1 MMKKLHIRTAVVT
14 AAVAA
19 SLSLTGCGLL
29 NEQIQPQ
36 EGQGTEQQP
45 QDDGAAPDQGAAPNQ
60 GSAPDRGTAPDQ
72 GSAPDQ
78 GTAPQ
83 GNGGTGQDSSG
94 SSDSGTSNQGGGYSG
109 GGSSNGSSSGSGT
122 SDSQDTSNK
131 ASDTR
136 VKIDKDG
143 TGVIPKAAIE
153 ADIYDLMKNKYNM
166 KQLTAVKCRADVKV
180 YKGRGSQSCELET
193 PDRPYFGTVIVKGFK
208 DGMIQ
213 YQIKFP
219 SLPDNVKMN

>member
-29 NEQIQPQ
+29 SEQIQPQ
-36 EGQGTEQQP
+36 GGQGTEQQP
-45 QDDGAAPDQGAAPNQ
+45 QGTEQQPQG
-60 GSAPDRGTAPDQ
+60 DGTAPDQ

-83 GNGGTGQDSSG
+83 GNNGTDQSNSGSSSSSSNSGTSNHGSGSSG
-94 SSDSGTSNQGGGYSG
+94 SS
-109 GGSSNGSSSGSGT
+109 SSNGSSSGSGT
-122 SDSQDTSNK
+122 SESQDTSNK

-136 VKIDKDG
+136 VKVDKDG

-166 KQLTAVKCRADVKV
+166 KQLTAVECRDDVKV
-180 YKGRGSQSCELET
+180 YRGRGSQSCELET
-193 PDRPYFGTVIVKGFK
+193 PDRPYFGTVIVKGLK

-219 SLPDNVKMN
+219 SLPDNVKVN

>member
-14 AAVAA
+14 AAVAT

-29 NEQIQPQ
+29 SEQIQPQ
-36 EGQGTEQQP
+36 GGQGTEQQP
-45 QDDGAAPDQGAAPNQ
+45 QGDGA
-60 GSAPDRGTAPDQ
+60 APDQ

-83 GNGGTGQDSSG
+83 GNNGTDQSNSGSSSSSSNSGTSNHGSGSSG
-94 SSDSGTSNQGGGYSG
+94 SS
-109 GGSSNGSSSGSGT
+109 SSNGSSSGSGT
-122 SDSQDTSNK
+122 SESQDTSNK

-136 VKIDKDG
+136 VKVDKDG

-166 KQLTAVKCRADVKV
+166 KQLTAVECRDDVKV
-180 YKGRGSQSCELET
+180 YRGRGSQSCELET
-193 PDRPYFGTVIVKGFK
+193 PDRPYFGTVIVKGLK

-219 SLPDNVKMN
+219 SLPDNVKVN

>member
-45 QDDGAAPDQGAAPNQ
+45 QGDGA
-60 GSAPDRGTAPDQ
+60 APDQ

-83 GNGGTGQDSSG
+83 GNNGTDQNNSG
-94 SSDSGTSNQGGGYSG
+94 SSSSSSNSGTSNQSSG
-109 GGSSNGSSSGSGT
+109 SSGSSSSNGSSSGSGT
-122 SDSQDTSNK
+122 SESQDTSNK

-136 VKIDKDG
+136 VKVDKDG

-166 KQLTAVKCRADVKV
+166 KQLTAVECRDDVKV
-180 YKGRGSQSCELET
+180 YRGRGSQSCELET
-193 PDRPYFGTVIVKGFK
+193 PDRPYFGTVIVKGLK

-219 SLPDNVKMN
+219 SLPDNVKVN

>member
-14 AAVAA
+14 AAVAT

-29 NEQIQPQ
+29 SEQSQPQ
-36 EGQGTEQQP
+36 GGQGTEQQP
-45 QDDGAAPDQGAAPNQ
+45 QGDGAAPDE
-60 GSAPDRGTAPDQ
+60 

-83 GNGGTGQDSSG
+83 GNNGTDQSNSGSSSSG
-94 SSDSGTSNQGGGYSG
+94 SSSNSGTSNQGS
-109 GGSSNGSSSGSGT
+109 GSSENGSSGSNSSSSGA

-136 VKIDKDG
+136 VKVDKDG

-166 KQLTAVKCRADVKV
+166 KQLTAVKCRNDVKV

-193 PDRPYFGTVIVKGFK
+193 PDRPYFGTVIVKGINK
-208 DGMIQ
+208 GMIQ

-219 SLPDNVKMN
+219 SLPDNVKVN

>member
-29 NEQIQPQ
+29 SEQIQPQ
-36 EGQGTEQQP
+36 GGQGTEQQP
-45 QDDGAAPDQGAAPNQ
+45 QGD
-60 GSAPDRGTAPDQ
+60 GTAPDQ

-83 GNGGTGQDSSG
+83 GNNGTDQSNSGSSSSG
-94 SSDSGTSNQGGGYSG
+94 SSSNSGTSNQGSGSSGSSSSG
-109 GGSSNGSSSGSGT
+109 GTSSGNSSSSGSSSGSGT
-122 SDSQDTSNK
+122 SESQDTSNK

-136 VKIDKDG
+136 VKVDKDG

-166 KQLTAVKCRADVKV
+166 KQLTAVKCRDDVKV

-219 SLPDNVKMN
+219 SLPDNVKVN

>member
-14 AAVAA
+14 AAVAT

-29 NEQIQPQ
+29 SEQIQPQ
-36 EGQGTEQQP
+36 GGQGTEQQP
-45 QDDGAAPDQGAAPNQ
+45 QGDGA
-60 GSAPDRGTAPDQ
+60 APDQ

-78 GTAPQ
+78 GTAPDQETEPQ
-83 GNGGTGQDSSG
+83 GNNGTDQGSSG
-94 SSDSGTSNQGGGYSG
+94 SSSSGSSSNSGTSNQGS
-109 GGSSNGSSSGSGT
+109 GSSENGSSGSNSSSSGA

-136 VKIDKDG
+136 VKVDKDG

-166 KQLTAVKCRADVKV
+166 KQLTAVKCRNDVKV

-193 PDRPYFGTVIVKGFK
+193 PDRPYFGTVIVKGINK
-208 DGMIQ
+208 GMIQ

-219 SLPDNVKMN
+219 SLPDNVKVN